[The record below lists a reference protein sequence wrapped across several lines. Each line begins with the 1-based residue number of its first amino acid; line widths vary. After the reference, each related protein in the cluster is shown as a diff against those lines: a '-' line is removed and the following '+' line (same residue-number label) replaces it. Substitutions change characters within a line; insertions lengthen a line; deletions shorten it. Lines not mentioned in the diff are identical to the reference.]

1 MTTLIYWF
9 RNDLRLTDNPAFLE
23 ACNRADRLLPIY
35 IHLTQAQATH
45 ALGFPREGSHRKA
58 FLRES
63 LDDLRMQ
70 LRALGSDLLEYS
82 GEPADVLVQL
92 AQVTR
97 ADAVYCERIEA
108 PEEIRQSQQ
117 ILERGISLQEF
128 WQSSMLS
135 PESLSAGTPVN
146 FSTCSKISSLV
157 ITASLFSRTRC
168 FAQAASSKSIDLSG
182 FLRSW
187 I

>member
-135 PESLSAGTPVN
+135 PESLPS
-146 FSTCSKISSLV
+146 CMK
-157 ITASLFSRTRC
+157 
-168 FAQAASSKSIDLSG
+168 LS
-182 FLRSW
+182 
-187 I
+187 